1 MTNYEMEQAEYEALT
16 NTPEAKAVLGLPEC
30 PPLPAAPVAP
40 CFDPEWLPEPL
51 RAMCEALAANLSVPL
66 DLPAC
71 IGLGVAS
78 ACGCGKICLNIREDW
93 TEHGQLYMLV
103 VMDSGSKKT
112 PTFKKMTD
120 VLFQTQAEEN
130 QRRAVQI
137 KQDEAEVE
145 VLKAEKAE
153 AIKKRNTAKAREMAE
168 KIANFPALYPMRRFI
183 DSNVTPEAYPEIMLE
198 NNGATAIL
206 DDEGDLFELLA
217 GRYQDAPTL
226 DPFLKGYNGG
236 TLESHR
242 RGRPLVVVPKA
253 NLSVLILAQPFVAD
267 GIFSNPRMV
276 GKGLVPRFLI
286 ARPEPIREY
295 KPEPPIPAKVK
306 ADYKAALCKM
316 MGVGT
321 HCFTL
326 SAEAHRLFM
335 EFQNEWREKQFD
347 EWEPLRRYGF
357 IGKIDAN
364 LARLACTLKL
374 WSGVNNDEIPAQL
387 MRNAIAINRYFIG
400 HTLHML
406 GPTAKLSER
415 ARLVLEYLCRAG
427 ERIVNERDTKQA
439 MTKKK
444 GFRNAVIVEQAIAEL
459 VENGFVKRYSNSTGG
474 RPSWYIELL
483 VDMEVD
489 VI

>member
-1 MTNYEMEQAEYEALT
+1 MQRYNDEIDECASLM
-16 NTPEAKAVLGLPEC
+16 NSPEAKQLIGSSEAISAR
-30 PPLPAAPVAP
+30 PPS
-40 CFDPEWLPEPL
+40 FHPEWLPDPL

-71 IGLGVAS
+71 IGLGIAS
-78 ACGCGKICLNIREDW
+78 ACGCGKIRLNIRDDW
-93 TEHGQLYMLV
+93 TEAGQLYMLV
-103 VMDSGSKKT
+103 VMDSGSAKT
-112 PTFKKMTD
+112 PTFKKLTD
-120 VLFQTQAEEN
+120 ILFQTQVEEN
-130 QRRAVQI
+130 QRRVVQI

-153 AIKKRNTAKAREMAE
+153 AIKKRNTAKARELAE
-168 KIANFPALYPMRRFI
+168 KIANFPAVYPMRRFI
-183 DSNVTPEAYPEIMLE
+183 GSNVTPEAYPEIMLE

-226 DPFLKGYNGG
+226 DPFLKGYNGSP
-236 TLESHR
+236 LESHR
-242 RGRPLVVVPKA
+242 RGRPSVVVPKA
-253 NLSVLILAQPFVAD
+253 NLSVLILAQPFVVDGVFAD
-267 GIFSNPRMV
+267 SRMV

-286 ARPEPIREY
+286 ARPEPLREY
-295 KPEPPIPAKVK
+295 GPEPPISAKLK
-306 ADYKAALCKM
+306 ADYEAAVCKM

-326 SAEAHRLFM
+326 SAEAQRLFM
-335 EFQNEWREKQFD
+335 EFRDERREKQFD
-347 EWEPLRRYGF
+347 DWDALRQFGF
-357 IGKIDAN
+357 TGKMEAN
-364 LARLACTLKL
+364 LARIACALKL
-374 WSGVNNDEIPAQL
+374 WSGVNNDEITAQQ
-387 MRNAIAINRYFIG
+387 MRNAISINRYFIG

-415 ARLVLEYLCRAG
+415 ARLVLDHLCQTGSRV
-427 ERIVNERDTKQA
+427 VNERDVKQS

-444 GFRNAVIVEQAIAEL
+444 GFRNAAAVDQAITEL

-474 RPSWYIELL
+474 RPSWYIEIL
-483 VDMEVD
+483 VDMGVD

>member
-1 MTNYEMEQAEYEALT
+1 MTNYEYEQSQYEELL
-16 NTPEAKAVLGLPEC
+16 NTPEAQTVLGLPEC
-30 PPLPAAPVAP
+30 PTLSAAPMAP
-40 CFDPEWLPEPL
+40 HFDPAWLPDPL
-51 RAMCEALAANLSVPL
+51 RAMCEALAANLSVPV

-78 ACGCGKICLNIREDW
+78 ACGCGKIRLNIREDW
-93 TEHGQLYMLV
+93 TEPGQLYMLI
-103 VMDSGSKKT
+103 VMNSGSAKT

-120 VLFQTQAEEN
+120 VLFQTQVEEN

-153 AIKKRNTAKAREMAE
+153 AIKKRSTAKARELAK

-183 DSNVTPEAYPEIMLE
+183 KSNVTPEAYPEIMLE

-226 DPFLKGYNGG
+226 DPFLNGYNGSP
-236 TLESHR
+236 LESHR
-242 RGRPLVVVPKA
+242 RGRPSVVVPKA
-253 NLSVLILAQPFVAD
+253 NLSVLILAQPFVVDSVFAN
-267 GIFSNPRMV
+267 SRMV

-286 ARPEPIREY
+286 ARLEPLREY
-295 KPEPPIPAKVK
+295 RPEPPIPAKVK
-306 ADYKAALCKM
+306 ADYEAALCRM

-326 SAEAHRLFM
+326 SAEALRLFM
-335 EFQNEWREKQFD
+335 DFRDEWREKQFD
-347 EWEPLRRYGF
+347 EWEVLLQYGF
-357 IGKIDAN
+357 TGKMQAN
-364 LARLACTLKL
+364 LARLACALKL

-427 ERIVNERDTKQA
+427 KRIVSERDVKQA

-483 VDMEVD
+483 LDMEVD

>member
-1 MTNYEMEQAEYEALT
+1 MQRYNDEIDECASLM
-16 NTPEAKAVLGLPEC
+16 NSPEAKQLFGSSEAISAR
-30 PPLPAAPVAP
+30 PPS
-40 CFDPEWLPEPL
+40 FHPEWLPDPL

-71 IGLGVAS
+71 IGLGIAS
-78 ACGCGKICLNIREDW
+78 ACGCGKIRLNIREDW
-93 TEHGQLYMLV
+93 TEAGQLYMLV
-103 VMDSGSKKT
+103 VMDSGSAKT
-112 PTFKKMTD
+112 PTFKKLTD
-120 VLFQTQAEEN
+120 ILFQTQVEEN

-145 VLKAEKAE
+145 VLKAEKAV
-153 AIKKRNTAKAREMAE
+153 AIKKRNTAKARELAE
-168 KIANFPALYPMRRFI
+168 KIANFPAVYPMRRFI
-183 DSNVTPEAYPEIMLE
+183 GSNVTPEAYPEIMLE

-226 DPFLKGYNGG
+226 DPFLKGYNGSP
-236 TLESHR
+236 LESHR
-242 RGRPLVVVPKA
+242 RGRPSVVVPKA
-253 NLSVLILAQPFVAD
+253 NLSVLILAQPFVVDGVFAD
-267 GIFSNPRMV
+267 SRMV

-286 ARPEPIREY
+286 ARPEPLREY
-295 KPEPPIPAKVK
+295 GPEPPISAKLK
-306 ADYKAALCKM
+306 ADYEAAVCRM

-326 SAEAHRLFM
+326 SAEAQRLFM
-335 EFQNEWREKQFD
+335 EFREERREKQFD
-347 EWEPLRRYGF
+347 DWDALRQFGF
-357 IGKIDAN
+357 TGKMEAN
-364 LARLACTLKL
+364 LARIACALKL
-374 WSGVNNDEIPAQL
+374 WSGVNNDEITAQQ
-387 MRNAIAINRYFIG
+387 MRNAISINRYFIG

-415 ARLVLEYLCRAG
+415 ARLVLDHLCQTGSRV
-427 ERIVNERDTKQA
+427 VNERDVKQS

-444 GFRNAVIVEQAIAEL
+444 GFRNAAAVDQAITEL

-474 RPSWYIELL
+474 RPSWYIEIL
-483 VDMEVD
+483 VDMGVD